1 MMGNYSNNII
11 PRVDGSVEINGD
23 ASVYDN
29 TNFTSK
35 MISDVV
41 ADGMKLDMKYIKKK
55 ENENNYKVLFG
66 NFPVVDHPNNRLT
79 NEQLSEIN
87 QKANEYDPSIDYSSS
102 LNDKSFELGLL
113 MKIVDE
119 NVVGKEGAFQFAV
132 NNSEGKHDIAVA
144 MDENYNDLKEVF
156 IDKEIEQLDSQRM
169 VIRDTG
175 EQFSVL
181 STIDDDLGKVRER
194 NANPQRIMK
203 LGKMEDD
210 NLSEAANVNFTFL
223 MVAAIAEVLLLGFYI
238 FFIR

>member
-1 MMGNYSNNII
+1 MMGNYSNDII

-23 ASVYDN
+23 ASIYDN
-29 TNFTSK
+29 TNFISK

-55 ENENNYKVLFG
+55 ESENNYKVLFG

-87 QKANEYDPSIDYSSS
+87 QKANEYDSTVDYSSS
-102 LNDKSFELGLL
+102 LNDKSFELGIL

-119 NVVGKEGAFQFAV
+119 NVIGKEGAFQFAV
-132 NNSEGKHDIAVA
+132 NNNNGKHDIAVA

-156 IDKEIEQLDSQRM
+156 MDKGIEQLDSQRM
-169 VIRDTG
+169 AIRDSG
-175 EQFSVL
+175 EQFTIL
-181 STIDDDLGKVRER
+181 SNIDDDMGKVRER
-194 NANPQRIMK
+194 DANPQRIMK
-203 LGKMEDD
+203 LGEMPT
-210 NLSEAANVNFTFL
+210 NNQSEAANVNFTFL